1 MINVIKKIILGNV
14 NESDPTSSLSWSEKF
29 FECISPRESNIR
41 ESMPR
46 QDSQNKGILTLLQE
60 TKGKLDRYDYS
71 SELKNVFNDSLN

>member
-14 NESDPTSSLSWSEKF
+14 NESDPTSSLSWSAKF
-29 FECISPRESNIR
+29 FECISPRESNLR
-41 ESMPR
+41 VSMPR